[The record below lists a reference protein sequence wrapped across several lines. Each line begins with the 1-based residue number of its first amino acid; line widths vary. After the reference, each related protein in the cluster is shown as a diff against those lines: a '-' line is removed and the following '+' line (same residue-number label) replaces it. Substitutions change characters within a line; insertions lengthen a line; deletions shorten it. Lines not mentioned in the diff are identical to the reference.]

1 MALEI
6 SSGGFVWCRNFD
18 TSERIQCCKSTGIT
32 WTDRVKNDEVLQ
44 IVKEERDILLT
55 IKRRKAKWIG
65 QILRR
70 NWLVKHVIIKRSE
83 GKTRKKT

>member
-1 MALEI
+1 M
-6 SSGGFVWCRNFD
+6 
-18 TSERIQCCKSTGIT
+18 
-32 WTDRVKNDEVLQ
+32 KNDEVLQ